1 VQTIHEP
8 QGEARQHYAR
18 MQEGA
23 RKDVER
29 CFGILQA
36 RFAIIQNPCRQW
48 NLDTID
54 DILKACAI
62 LHNMVIEDE
71 AALKLEDVIGKSRT
85 HARMQRGLS
94 FDSYVV
100 RIQEIEDQET
110 YFKLRQDLIAHLWAK
125 KGESYISM

>member
-1 VQTIHEP
+1 
-8 QGEARQHYAR
+8 
-18 MQEGA
+18 
-23 RKDVER
+23 
-29 CFGILQA
+29 
-36 RFAIIQNPCRQW
+36 
-48 NLDTID
+48 
-54 DILKACAI
+54 
-62 LHNMVIEDE
+62 MVIEDE